1 MVLLY
6 NLLLIL
12 TAPFWSAWM
21 WWRTKQRSP
30 APNWNERVGQY
41 SLPRPTK
48 ERPRVWL
55 HAVSVGE
62 VMAARPIL
70 RAIRERSPE
79 AEIVLSV
86 TTSSGFQAAQD
97 GPAELFDYLVYAPI
111 DVPRFVLN
119 AMARVRPQVLAIME
133 TELWMNWLWVAR
145 QWRVPTLLLNGR
157 ISDRSFPRSMRI
169 RPFYAALLKYL
180 DRPLMQT
187 ATDAERITRLGA
199 KDAQVLGNCKFD
211 EAAAGESNPE
221 KWREELKLN
230 PERPVVVIGSTR
242 GEEEEA
248 FVAEALADP
257 RLAEVQFVWAPRHLE
272 RADAIAERLQGQ
284 GVAVGR
290 RSQGTSERITLL
302 DTYGELGEVYAV
314 ADVAVIGGGFANLGG
329 QNLIQALAKGAPVVH
344 GPHMQNFRD
353 VAEMAKREGAAL
365 VCATPDELAQRLLG
379 LLSDD
384 GQRAKMSAQA
394 RALVERNLGASARY
408 AEAIAEALAQAQT
421 KTAPR

>member
-21 WWRTKQRSP
+21 WWRTTQRKP
-30 APNWNERVGQY
+30 APDWNERLGQY

-86 TTSSGFQAAQD
+86 TTSSGYQAAQD
-97 GPAELFDYLVYAPI
+97 GPKELFDYVIYAPI

-169 RPFYAALLKYL
+169 RPFYAALLKFL

-199 KDAQVLGNCKFD
+199 KDAQVFGNCKFD
-211 EAAAGESNPE
+211 EAAAGETNPE
-221 KWREELKLN
+221 KWRAELQLN
-230 PERPVVVIGSTR
+230 AENPVVVIGSTR

-248 FVAEALADP
+248 FVVAAFRDA
-257 RLAEVQFVWAPRHLE
+257 RLSHVQFVWAPRHLE
-272 RADAIAERLQGQ
+272 RADAIAERLQGL

-290 RSQGTSERITLL
+290 RSQGTYERFTLL
-302 DTYGELGEVYAV
+302 DTYGELGDVYAV
-314 ADVAVIGGGFANLGG
+314 ADVAIIGGGFANFGG
-329 QNLIQALAKGAPVVH
+329 QNLIQALAKGAPVLH

-353 VAEMAKREGAAL
+353 VAEMAGREGAAL
-365 VCATPDELAQRLLG
+365 VCETPDDLAQMLVG
-379 LLSDD
+379 LLADES
-384 GQRAKMSAQA
+384 QRTKMSTQA

-408 AEAIAEALAQAQT
+408 AEAIAEALATAEP

>member
-1 MVLLY
+1 L
-6 NLLLIL
+6 
-12 TAPFWSAWM
+12 
-21 WWRTKQRSP
+21 
-30 APNWNERVGQY
+30 
-41 SLPRPTK
+41 
-48 ERPRVWL
+48 
-55 HAVSVGE
+55 
-62 VMAARPIL
+62 AAK
-70 RAIRERSPE
+70 
-79 AEIVLSV
+79 
-86 TTSSGFQAAQD
+86 D
-97 GPAELFDYLVYAPI
+97 GPKELLDYVIYAPI

-119 AMARVRPQVLAIME
+119 AMAQVRPQVLAIME

-180 DRPLMQT
+180 DQPLMQT
-187 ATDAERITRLGA
+187 ATDAERITRMGA
-199 KDAQVLGNCKFD
+199 KDAQVFGNCKFD

-221 KWREELKLN
+221 KWREELRLN

-257 RLAEVQFVWAPRHLE
+257 RLADVQVVWAPRHLE

-290 RSQGTSERITLL
+290 RSQGTYERITLL
-302 DTYGELGEVYAV
+302 DTYGELGDVYAV

-329 QNLIQALAKGAPVVH
+329 QNLIQALAKGAPVLH

-353 VAEMAKREGAAL
+353 VAEMAKREEASVVA
-365 VCATPDELAQRLLG
+365 VTPAELAQTLADLLA
-379 LLSDD
+379 DPARR
-384 GQRAKMSAQA
+384 QTMSTQA
-394 RALVERNLGASARY
+394 RALVQQNLGASARY

>member
-41 SLPRPTK
+41 SVPRPTK

-86 TTSSGFQAAQD
+86 TTSSGYQAAKD
-97 GPAELFDYLVYAPI
+97 GPKELFDYVIYAPI

-145 QWRVPTLLLNGR
+145 QWRVPTLLVNGR

-169 RPFYAALLKYL
+169 RPFYAALLKFL

-187 ATDAERITRLGA
+187 ATDAERITQMGA
-199 KDAQVLGNCKFD
+199 TNAQVFGNCKFD
-211 EAAAGESNPE
+211 EAAAGESNPG
-221 KWREELKLN
+221 KWREELRLN

-248 FVAEALADP
+248 FVVAALRDA
-257 RLAEVQFVWAPRHLE
+257 RLSHVQYVWAPRHLE
-272 RADAIAERLQGQ
+272 RADAIAERLQGL

-290 RSQGTSERITLL
+290 RSQGTYERFTLL

-329 QNLIQALAKGAPVVH
+329 QNLIQALAKGVPVLH
-344 GPHMQNFRD
+344 GTHMQNFRD

>member
-21 WWRTKQRSP
+21 WWRTTQRKP
-30 APNWNERVGQY
+30 APDWNERLGQY
-41 SLPRPTK
+41 ILPRTTK

-86 TTSSGFQAAQD
+86 TTSSGHQAAQD

-157 ISDRSFPRSMRI
+157 ISDRSFPRSMKI
-169 RPFYAALLKYL
+169 RPFYKALLKFL

-187 ATDAERITRLGA
+187 ATDAERITQMGA
-199 KDAQVLGNCKFD
+199 MNAEVLGNCKFD

-221 KWREELKLN
+221 KWREELRLN
-230 PERPVVVIGSTR
+230 PENPVVVIGSTR

-248 FVAEALADP
+248 FVVAALRDP
-257 RLAEVQFVWAPRHLE
+257 RLSHVQFVWAPRHLE
-272 RADAIAERLQGQ
+272 RADAIAERLHGL

-290 RSQGTSERITLL
+290 RSQGTYERFTLL
-302 DTYGELGEVYAV
+302 DTYGELGDVYAV

-329 QNLIQALAKGAPVVH
+329 QNLIQALAKGAPVLH

-353 VAEMAKREGAAL
+353 VAEMAKREEAAQ
-365 VCATPDELAQRLLG
+365 VCATPDELAQRLVG
-379 LLSDD
+379 LLANDD
-384 GQRAKMSAQA
+384 QRAKMSAQA

-408 AEAIAEALAQAQT
+408 AEAIAEALASADT
-421 KTAPR
+421 KIVPR

>member
-1 MVLLY
+1 
-6 NLLLIL
+6 
-12 TAPFWSAWM
+12 
-21 WWRTKQRSP
+21 
-30 APNWNERVGQY
+30 
-41 SLPRPTK
+41 
-48 ERPRVWL
+48 VWL

-86 TTSSGFQAAQD
+86 TTSSGYQAAKD
-97 GPAELFDYLVYAPI
+97 GPKELFDYVIYAPI

-145 QWRVPTLLLNGR
+145 QWRVPTLLVNGR

-169 RPFYAALLKYL
+169 RPFYAALLKFL

-187 ATDAERITRLGA
+187 ATDAERITQMGA
-199 KDAQVLGNCKFD
+199 TNAQVFGNCKFD

-221 KWREELKLN
+221 KWREELRLN

-257 RLAEVQFVWAPRHLE
+257 RLADVQVVWAPRHLE

-290 RSQGTSERITLL
+290 RSQGTYERITLL
-302 DTYGELGEVYAV
+302 DTYGELGDVYAV

-329 QNLIQALAKGAPVVH
+329 QNLIQALAKGAPVLH

-353 VAEMAKREGAAL
+353 VAEMAKREEASVVA
-365 VCATPDELAQRLLG
+365 VTPAELAQTLADLLA
-379 LLSDD
+379 DPARR
-384 GQRAKMSAQA
+384 QTMSTQA
-394 RALVERNLGASARY
+394 RALVQQNLGASARY

>member
-1 MVLLY
+1 
-6 NLLLIL
+6 
-12 TAPFWSAWM
+12 
-21 WWRTKQRSP
+21 
-30 APNWNERVGQY
+30 
-41 SLPRPTK
+41 
-48 ERPRVWL
+48 
-55 HAVSVGE
+55 
-62 VMAARPIL
+62 MA
-70 RAIRERSPE
+70 
-79 AEIVLSV
+79 
-86 TTSSGFQAAQD
+86 Q
-97 GPAELFDYLVYAPI
+97 
-111 DVPRFVLN
+111 
-119 AMARVRPQVLAIME
+119 VRPQVLAIME

-180 DRPLMQT
+180 DQPLMQT
-187 ATDAERITRLGA
+187 ATDAERITRMGA
-199 KDAQVLGNCKFD
+199 KDAQVFGNCKFD

-221 KWREELKLN
+221 KWREELRLN

-257 RLAEVQFVWAPRHLE
+257 RLADVQVVWAPRHLE

-290 RSQGTSERITLL
+290 RSQGTYERITLL
-302 DTYGELGEVYAV
+302 DTYGELGDVYAV

-329 QNLIQALAKGAPVVH
+329 QNLIQALAKGAPVLH

-353 VAEMAKREGAAL
+353 VAEMAKREEASVVA
-365 VCATPDELAQRLLG
+365 VTPAELAQTLADLLA
-379 LLSDD
+379 DPARR
-384 GQRAKMSAQA
+384 QTMSTQA
-394 RALVERNLGASARY
+394 RALVQQNLGASARY

>member
-1 MVLLY
+1 
-6 NLLLIL
+6 
-12 TAPFWSAWM
+12 M

-41 SLPRPTK
+41 SVPRPTK

-86 TTSSGFQAAQD
+86 TTSSGYQAAKD
-97 GPAELFDYLVYAPI
+97 GPKELFDYVIYAPI

-145 QWRVPTLLLNGR
+145 QWRVPTLLVNGR

-169 RPFYAALLKYL
+169 RPFYAALLKFL

-187 ATDAERITRLGA
+187 ATDAERITQMGA
-199 KDAQVLGNCKFD
+199 TNAQVFGNCKFD

-221 KWREELKLN
+221 KWREELRLN

-257 RLAEVQFVWAPRHLE
+257 RLADVQVVWAPRHLE

-290 RSQGTSERITLL
+290 RSQGTYERITLL
-302 DTYGELGEVYAV
+302 DTYGELGDVYAV

-329 QNLIQALAKGAPVVH
+329 QNLIQALAKGAPVLH

-353 VAEMAKREGAAL
+353 VAEMAKREEASVVA
-365 VCATPDELAQRLLG
+365 VTPAELAQTLADLLA
-379 LLSDD
+379 DPARR
-384 GQRAKMSAQA
+384 QTMSTQA
-394 RALVERNLGASARY
+394 RALVQQNLGASARY